1 MNTLFIIFLF
11 TSDIL
16 IIIIVIIGQIFPVFR
31 STIHKAMRFVL
42 FIKRRLSTTAVPSLS
57 MSLMKLP
64 LIVMTLLVAMALSVL
79 SQPSAL
85 AAEASILGV
94 GGSKTEEGSDISI
107 PDSFGRDTPRH
118 AVQGFLGALGENDY
132 LLASNYLN
140 LSKSDNPTT
149 IVRQFKQA
157 LDAGGR
163 FQPDLQINNTPEGN
177 LTDQLPPSQESVG
190 VINVSD
196 KSIPLILE
204 RVVSKQGEQ
213 YWQFSTDTLSSIPE
227 AIENY
232 EPTLVS
238 RYTIDSLEG
247 KKLFGYQLADL
258 VAALAMTISSF
269 LLTYITVWLV
279 YHLLK
284 LAYPR
289 IRDVPLPLPDRV
301 ILPLAVVIM
310 ALILSEVMVYAGVSV
325 TLREPINRYTDIASW
340 LATTWL
346 LLRVIDAIFTRA
358 VNLSYKKNYTERV
371 SILGLLRKIVKALL
385 LIFATIVIFGNL
397 GFDLTTGI
405 AALGVGGLALAL
417 GAQKTIENLVGSV
430 VVVADSPVRIGD
442 YCKFGTYEGTV
453 IDIGIRSSRVRT
465 LTRTIVTVPNGDFS
479 SMQIE
484 NFTSRDMFRF
494 LHQLYIKR
502 TADIDVVFKMVKH
515 LDKFLDEHELTNQE
529 WNQVNILE
537 LRQDCYIIQL
547 QAYINVTGIIEFY
560 EKQDV
565 LFVDILMQV
574 RKYDVEHALPTQQ
587 LIVKQPELQAQLENE
602 GESERVDKKAD
613 KKIATDDKPGAVN
626 VSKDSDAVD
635 TENENKQPEPEPKQ
649 MLKKD
654 LLDSRYKNI
663 HKSSGHTLARLKFKQ
678 VKNSFRFPRA
688 KK

>member
-1 MNTLFIIFLF
+1 MSIKYRLIPMIISSKLSSPYSIIKMPLMAILF
-11 TSDIL
+11 
-16 IIIIVIIGQIFPVFR
+16 
-31 STIHKAMRFVL
+31 
-42 FIKRRLSTTAVPSLS
+42 
-57 MSLMKLP
+57 
-64 LIVMTLLVAMALSVL
+64 LLVMLL
-79 SQPSAL
+79 SAL
-85 AAEASILGV
+85 LPNNAFAAEASALGM
-94 GGSKTEEGSDISI
+94 GGSTSEESASTPI

-118 AVQGFLGALGENDY
+118 TVQGFISALGENDY

-177 LTDQLPPSQESVG
+177 LTDQLPPSQENVG
-190 VINVSD
+190 AINVGE
-196 KSIPLILE
+196 KSVPLILE

-213 YWQFSTDTLSSIPE
+213 YWQFSTDTLSSVPE
-227 AIENY
+227 VIQNT

-238 RYTIDSLEG
+238 RYTFDSLEG
-247 KKLFGYQLADL
+247 KKLFGYQVADL
-258 VAALAMTISSF
+258 AAALMMTVGSF
-269 LLTYITVWLV
+269 VFTYIMVWLL
-279 YHLLK
+279 YHLLRII
-284 LAYPR
+284 YPR
-289 IRDVPLPLPDRV
+289 VRGVPLPLPDKV
-301 ILPLAVVIM
+301 VLPLAVVIM

-325 TLREPINRYTDIASW
+325 TLREPINRFTEIASW
-340 LATTWL
+340 LALTWL

-371 SILGLLRKIVKALL
+371 SILGLLRKVVKALL
-385 LIFATIVIFGNL
+385 LIFAVIVIFGNL

-465 LTRTIVTVPNGDFS
+465 LTRTVVTVPNGDFS

-494 LHQLYIKR
+494 FHQLYIKR
-502 TADIDVVFKMVKH
+502 TADIDVVFKMVK
-515 LDKFLDEHELTNQE
+515 DLDEFIDEHYLTNQE

-547 QAYINVTGIIEFY
+547 QAYVNANGVTEFY
-560 EKQDV
+560 DKQNV
-565 LFVDILMQV
+565 LFVDLLNQV
-574 RKYDVEHALPTQQ
+574 AKYDVEHALPTQQ
-587 LIVKQPELQAQLENE
+587 LIVNQTELEHHIENE
-602 GESERVDKKAD
+602 IEDKNKEGNVAETTKDMSNDDHADDASDNKDNSNDDKHAVDLSKDNVKAD
-613 KKIATDDKPGAVN
+613 EKSSQQTTKSVESKKDNALKALRNKSRMIKKI
-626 VSKDSDAVD
+626 
-635 TENENKQPEPEPKQ
+635 
-649 MLKKD
+649 
-654 LLDSRYKNI
+654 
-663 HKSSGHTLARLKFKQ
+663 KFKY
-678 VKNSFRFPRA
+678 A
-688 KK
+688 KRKSGFSIWNQP

>member
-1 MNTLFIIFLF
+1 M
-11 TSDIL
+11 
-16 IIIIVIIGQIFPVFR
+16 
-31 STIHKAMRFVL
+31 
-42 FIKRRLSTTAVPSLS
+42 FIKHRLNTTAVPSLS

-64 LIVMTLLVAMALSVL
+64 LIVITLLVAMALSVL

-85 AAEASILGV
+85 AAETSILGV
-94 GGSKTEEGSDISI
+94 GGTKTEEGDGTSI

-118 AVQGFLGALGENDY
+118 TVQGFIAALGENDY

-163 FQPDLQINNTPEGN
+163 FQADLQINNTPEGN
-177 LTDQLPPSQESVG
+177 LTDQLPPSQENVG
-190 VINVSD
+190 VIKVSD
-196 KSIPLILE
+196 ASIPLLLE
-204 RVVSKQGEQ
+204 RVVSKEGEQ

-258 VAALAMTISSF
+258 VAALMMTISSF
-269 LLTYITVWLV
+269 LFTYIAVWLL
-279 YHLLK
+279 YHLLEIT
-284 LAYPR
+284 YPR
-289 IRDVPLPLPDRV
+289 VRDVPLPLPDKV

-325 TLREPINRYTDIASW
+325 TLREPVNRFAEIASW
-340 LATTWL
+340 VAITWL
-346 LLRVIDAIFTRA
+346 LLRIIDALFTRA

-371 SILGLLRKIVKALL
+371 SILGLLRKVVKALL
-385 LIFATIVIFGNL
+385 LIFAVIVTFGNL

-515 LDKFLDEHELTNQE
+515 LDTFLDEHELTNQE

-547 QAYINVTGIIEFY
+547 QAYINATGIIEFY

-565 LFVDILMQV
+565 LFVDLLMQV

-587 LIVKQPELQAQLENE
+587 LIVKQPELQAELDHESKE
-602 GESERVDKKAD
+602 GETVDKKAD
-613 KKIATDDKPGAVN
+613 KKNAADDKPEAVN
-626 VSKDSDAVD
+626 LSKDVD
-635 TENENKQPEPEPKQ
+635 TIDDEQIADKPKDG
-649 MLKKD
+649 LKKD
-654 LLDSRYKNI
+654 MIDNRYKRI
-663 HKSSGHTLARLKFKQ
+663 HKNRGYNLAKLKFKQ
-678 VKNSFRFPRA
+678 VKKSFRFP
-688 KK
+688 KV

>member
-1 MNTLFIIFLF
+1 MHSTIKMPLKMPLMAILFLF
-11 TSDIL
+11 
-16 IIIIVIIGQIFPVFR
+16 
-31 STIHKAMRFVL
+31 
-42 FIKRRLSTTAVPSLS
+42 
-57 MSLMKLP
+57 
-64 LIVMTLLVAMALSVL
+64 VMLLSVL
-79 SQPSAL
+79 LPNNAF
-85 AAEASILGV
+85 AVEASTLGM
-94 GGSKTEEGSDISI
+94 GGSTSEESASTPI

-118 AVQGFLGALGENDY
+118 TVQGFISALGENDY

-177 LTDQLPPSQESVG
+177 LTDQLPPSQENVG
-190 VINVSD
+190 AINVGE
-196 KSIPLILE
+196 KSVPLILE

-213 YWQFSTDTLSSIPE
+213 YWQFSTDTLSSVPE
-227 AIENY
+227 VIENT

-238 RYTIDSLEG
+238 RYTFDSLEG
-247 KKLFGYQLADL
+247 KKLFGYQMADL
-258 VAALAMTISSF
+258 VAALTMIIGSF
-269 LLTYITVWLV
+269 VFTYILVWLL
-279 YHLLK
+279 YHLLRIV
-284 LAYPR
+284 YPR
-289 IRDVPLPLPDRV
+289 VRGVPLPLPNKV
-301 ILPLAVVIM
+301 VLPLAVVIM

-325 TLREPINRYTDIASW
+325 TLREPVNRFTDIASW
-340 LATTWL
+340 LALTWL

-371 SILGLLRKIVKALL
+371 SILGLLRKVVKALL
-385 LIFATIVIFGNL
+385 LIFAVIVIFGNL

-465 LTRTIVTVPNGDFS
+465 LTRTVVTVPNGDFS

-494 LHQLYIKR
+494 FHQLYIKR
-502 TADIDVVFKMVKH
+502 TADIDVVFKMVK
-515 LDKFLDEHELTNQE
+515 DLDEFIDEHYLTNQE

-547 QAYINVTGIIEFY
+547 QAYVNANGVTEFY
-560 EKQDV
+560 DKQNV
-565 LFVDILMQV
+565 LFVDLLNQV
-574 RKYDVEHALPTQQ
+574 AKYDVEHALPTQQ
-587 LIVKQPELQAQLENE
+587 IIVNQTELEHHIENE
-602 GESERVDKKAD
+602 IEDKNKENNVAETTEDLSNDGYAD
-613 KKIATDDKPGAVN
+613 DDVSDNTDNNNDDKHAVDL
-626 VSKDSDAVD
+626 SKDSVKTDEKGSQRTSKSVESKKDNALKALR
-635 TENENKQPEPEPKQ
+635 NKSR
-649 MLKKD
+649 MLKK
-654 LLDSRYKNI
+654 I
-663 HKSSGHTLARLKFKQ
+663 KFKY
-678 VKNSFRFPRA
+678 A
-688 KK
+688 KRKSGFSIWNQP

>member
-1 MNTLFIIFLF
+1 MITSPELSSPCSIIKMPLMVILF
-11 TSDIL
+11 
-16 IIIIVIIGQIFPVFR
+16 
-31 STIHKAMRFVL
+31 
-42 FIKRRLSTTAVPSLS
+42 
-57 MSLMKLP
+57 
-64 LIVMTLLVAMALSVL
+64 LLVMLL
-79 SQPSAL
+79 SAL
-85 AAEASILGV
+85 LPNNAFAAEASALGM
-94 GGSKTEEGSDISI
+94 GGSTSEESASTPI

-118 AVQGFLGALGENDY
+118 TVQGFISALGENDY

-177 LTDQLPPSQESVG
+177 LTDQLPPSQENVG
-190 VINVSD
+190 AINVGE
-196 KSIPLILE
+196 KSVPLILE

-227 AIENY
+227 VIENT

-238 RYTIDSLEG
+238 RYTFDSLEG
-247 KKLFGYQLADL
+247 KKLFGYQVADL
-258 VAALAMTISSF
+258 AAALMMTVGSF
-269 LLTYITVWLV
+269 VFTYIMVWLL
-279 YHLLK
+279 YHLLRIV
-284 LAYPR
+284 YPR
-289 IRDVPLPLPDRV
+289 VRGVPLPLPDKV
-301 ILPLAVVIM
+301 VLPLAVVIM

-325 TLREPINRYTDIASW
+325 TLREPINRFTEIASW
-340 LATTWL
+340 LALTWL

-371 SILGLLRKIVKALL
+371 SILGLLRKVVKALL
-385 LIFATIVIFGNL
+385 LIFAVIVIFGNL

-465 LTRTIVTVPNGDFS
+465 LTRTVVTVPNGDFS

-494 LHQLYIKR
+494 FHQLYIKR
-502 TADIDVVFKMVKH
+502 TADIDVVFKMVK
-515 LDKFLDEHELTNQE
+515 DLDEFIDEHYLTNQE

-547 QAYINVTGIIEFY
+547 QAYVNANGVTEFY
-560 EKQDV
+560 DKQNV
-565 LFVDILMQV
+565 LFVDLLNQV
-574 RKYDVEHALPTQQ
+574 AKYDVEHALPTQQ
-587 LIVKQPELQAQLENE
+587 LIVNQTELEHHIENE
-602 GESERVDKKAD
+602 MENKNKEDSVAETTKDMSNDDHADDDASDNKDNSNDDKHAVDLSKDKDNVKTDEKGSQRTSKSVKSKKDNALKTLRNKSRMI
-613 KKIATDDKPGAVN
+613 KKI
-626 VSKDSDAVD
+626 
-635 TENENKQPEPEPKQ
+635 
-649 MLKKD
+649 
-654 LLDSRYKNI
+654 
-663 HKSSGHTLARLKFKQ
+663 KFKY
-678 VKNSFRFPRA
+678 A
-688 KK
+688 KRKSGFSIWNQP

>member
-1 MNTLFIIFLF
+1 M
-11 TSDIL
+11 
-16 IIIIVIIGQIFPVFR
+16 
-31 STIHKAMRFVL
+31 

-64 LIVMTLLVAMALSVL
+64 LIVMTLLVAMAFSVL
-79 SQPSAL
+79 SQSSAL

-94 GGSKTEEGSDISI
+94 GGAKTEEGDGTSI
-107 PDSFGRDTPRH
+107 PDSFGRDTPRNT
-118 AVQGFLGALGENDY
+118 VQGFIAALGENDY

-149 IVRQFKQA
+149 MVRQFKQA

-163 FQPDLQINNTPEGN
+163 FQADLQINNTPEGN
-177 LTDQLPPSQESVG
+177 LTDQLPPSQENVG
-190 VINVSD
+190 VIKVSD
-196 KSIPLILE
+196 TSIPLLLE

-213 YWQFSTDTLSSIPE
+213 YWQFSSETLSSIPE

-238 RYTIDSLEG
+238 RYTIASLEG
-247 KKLFGYQLADL
+247 KKLFDYQLADL
-258 VAALAMTISSF
+258 VAALMITISSF
-269 LLTYITVWLV
+269 LFTYIAVWLL
-279 YHLLK
+279 YHLL
-284 LAYPR
+284 AITYPR
-289 IRDVPLPLPDRV
+289 LRDVALPLPDKV

-325 TLREPINRYTDIASW
+325 TLREPVNRFAEIASW
-340 LATTWL
+340 VAITWL
-346 LLRVIDAIFTRA
+346 LLRIIDALFTRA
-358 VNLSYKKNYTERV
+358 VNLSYKKNHTERV
-371 SILGLLRKIVKALL
+371 SILGLLRKVVKALL
-385 LIFATIVIFGNL
+385 LIFAVIVTFGNL

-502 TADIDVVFKMVKH
+502 TADINVVFKMVNH

-547 QAYINVTGIIEFY
+547 QAYINATGIIEFY
-560 EKQDV
+560 EKQDR
-565 LFVDILMQV
+565 LFVDLLMQV
-574 RKYDVEHALPTQQ
+574 RQYDVEHALPTQQ
-587 LIVKQPELQAQLENE
+587 LIVKQPELQAELDHESKE
-602 GESERVDKKAD
+602 GETGDKKAD
-613 KKIATDDKPGAVN
+613 KKIATDNKPEVVHLN
-626 VSKDSDAVD
+626 KDSDVFD
-635 TENENKQPEPEPKQ
+635 TENDNKQPEPEPKQ
-649 MLKKD
+649 KPKEH
-654 LLDSRYKNI
+654 LLDNRYKAI
-663 HKSSGHTLARLKFKQ
+663 HKSSGHALARLKFKQ

>member
-1 MNTLFIIFLF
+1 M
-11 TSDIL
+11 
-16 IIIIVIIGQIFPVFR
+16 
-31 STIHKAMRFVL
+31 

-64 LIVMTLLVAMALSVL
+64 LIVMTLLVAMAFSVL

-94 GGSKTEEGSDISI
+94 GGTKVEEGDGTSI
-107 PDSFGRDTPRH
+107 PDSFGRDTPRDT
-118 AVQGFLGALGENDY
+118 VQGFIAALGENDY

-140 LSKSDNPTT
+140 LSKADNPTT

-163 FQPDLQINNTPEGN
+163 FQTDLQIDNTPEGN
-177 LTDQLPPSQESVG
+177 LTDQLPPSQENVG
-190 VINVSD
+190 VIKVSD
-196 KSIPLILE
+196 TSIPLLLE

-213 YWQFSTDTLSSIPE
+213 YWQFSTETLSSIPE

-238 RYTIDSLEG
+238 RYTIASLEG
-247 KKLFGYQLADL
+247 KKLFDYQLADL
-258 VAALAMTISSF
+258 VAALMITISSF
-269 LLTYITVWLV
+269 LFTYIAVWLL
-279 YHLLK
+279 YHLL
-284 LAYPR
+284 AIIYPR
-289 IRDVPLPLPDRV
+289 LRDVALPLPDKV

-325 TLREPINRYTDIASW
+325 TLREPVNRFAEIASW
-340 LATTWL
+340 VAITWL
-346 LLRVIDAIFTRA
+346 LLRIIDALFTRA

-385 LIFATIVIFGNL
+385 LIFAVIVTFGNL

-574 RKYDVEHALPTQQ
+574 RQYDVEHALPTQQ

-613 KKIATDDKPGAVN
+613 KKIATDDKLGAVN
-626 VSKDSDAVD
+626 VSKDSNAVD
-635 TENENKQPEPEPKQ
+635 TENENKQPEPEPEPEPKQ
-649 MLKKD
+649 MPKKD

>member
-1 MNTLFIIFLF
+1 MPLMAILF
-11 TSDIL
+11 
-16 IIIIVIIGQIFPVFR
+16 
-31 STIHKAMRFVL
+31 
-42 FIKRRLSTTAVPSLS
+42 
-57 MSLMKLP
+57 
-64 LIVMTLLVAMALSVL
+64 LLVMLL
-79 SQPSAL
+79 SAL
-85 AAEASILGV
+85 LPNNAFAAEASALGM
-94 GGSKTEEGSDISI
+94 GGSTSEESASTPI

-118 AVQGFLGALGENDY
+118 TVQGFISALGENDY

-177 LTDQLPPSQESVG
+177 LTDQLPPSQENVG
-190 VINVSD
+190 AINVGE
-196 KSIPLILE
+196 KSVPLILE

-213 YWQFSTDTLSSIPE
+213 YWQFSTDTLSSVPE
-227 AIENY
+227 VIENT

-238 RYTIDSLEG
+238 RYTFDSLEG
-247 KKLFGYQLADL
+247 KKLFGYQVADL
-258 VAALAMTISSF
+258 AAALMMTVGSF
-269 LLTYITVWLV
+269 VFTYIMVWLL
-279 YHLLK
+279 YHLLRIV
-284 LAYPR
+284 YPR
-289 IRDVPLPLPDRV
+289 VRGVPLPLPDKV
-301 ILPLAVVIM
+301 VLPLAVVIM

-325 TLREPINRYTDIASW
+325 TLREPINRFTEIASW
-340 LATTWL
+340 LALTWL

-371 SILGLLRKIVKALL
+371 SILGLLRKVVKALL
-385 LIFATIVIFGNL
+385 LIFAVIVIFGNL

-465 LTRTIVTVPNGDFS
+465 LTRTVVTVPNGDFS

-494 LHQLYIKR
+494 FHQLYIKR
-502 TADIDVVFKMVKH
+502 TADIDVVFKMVK
-515 LDKFLDEHELTNQE
+515 DLDEFIDEHYLTNQE

-547 QAYINVTGIIEFY
+547 QAYVNANGVTEFY
-560 EKQDV
+560 DKQNV
-565 LFVDILMQV
+565 LFVDLLNQV
-574 RKYDVEHALPTQQ
+574 AKYDVEHALPTQQ
-587 LIVKQPELQAQLENE
+587 LIVNQTELEHHIENE
-602 GESERVDKKAD
+602 IEDKNKEGNVAETTKDMSNDDHADDASDNKDNSNDDKQAVDLSKDNVKTDEEGSQRTSKSVESKKDNALKALRNKSRMI
-613 KKIATDDKPGAVN
+613 KKI
-626 VSKDSDAVD
+626 
-635 TENENKQPEPEPKQ
+635 
-649 MLKKD
+649 
-654 LLDSRYKNI
+654 
-663 HKSSGHTLARLKFKQ
+663 KFKY
-678 VKNSFRFPRA
+678 A
-688 KK
+688 KRKSGFSIWNQP

>member
-1 MNTLFIIFLF
+1 MSIKYRLIPMIPSPELSSIHSTIKMPLMAILFLF
-11 TSDIL
+11 
-16 IIIIVIIGQIFPVFR
+16 
-31 STIHKAMRFVL
+31 
-42 FIKRRLSTTAVPSLS
+42 
-57 MSLMKLP
+57 
-64 LIVMTLLVAMALSVL
+64 VMLLSVL
-79 SQPSAL
+79 LPNNAF
-85 AAEASILGV
+85 AVEASTLGM
-94 GGSKTEEGSDISI
+94 GGSTSEESASTPI

-118 AVQGFLGALGENDY
+118 TVQGFISALGENDY

-177 LTDQLPPSQESVG
+177 LTDQLPPSQENVG
-190 VINVSD
+190 AINVGE
-196 KSIPLILE
+196 KSVPLILE

-213 YWQFSTDTLSSIPE
+213 YWQFSTDTLSSVPE
-227 AIENY
+227 VIENT

-238 RYTIDSLEG
+238 RYTFDSLEG
-247 KKLFGYQLADL
+247 KKLFGYQMADL
-258 VAALAMTISSF
+258 VAALTMIVGSF
-269 LLTYITVWLV
+269 VFTYILVWLL
-279 YHLLK
+279 YHLLRIV
-284 LAYPR
+284 YPR
-289 IRDVPLPLPDRV
+289 VRGVPLPLPNKV
-301 ILPLAVVIM
+301 VLPLAVVIM

-325 TLREPINRYTDIASW
+325 TLREPVNRFTDIASW
-340 LATTWL
+340 LALTWL

-371 SILGLLRKIVKALL
+371 SILGLLRKVVKALL
-385 LIFATIVIFGNL
+385 LIFAVIVIFGNL

-465 LTRTIVTVPNGDFS
+465 LTRTVVTVPNGDFS

-494 LHQLYIKR
+494 FHQLYIKR
-502 TADIDVVFKMVKH
+502 TADIDVVFKMVK
-515 LDKFLDEHELTNQE
+515 DLDEFIDEHYLTNQE

-547 QAYINVTGIIEFY
+547 QAYVNANGVTEFY
-560 EKQDV
+560 DKQNV
-565 LFVDILMQV
+565 LFVDLLNQV
-574 RKYDVEHALPTQQ
+574 AKYDVEHALPTQQ
-587 LIVKQPELQAQLENE
+587 IIVNQTELEHHIENE
-602 GESERVDKKAD
+602 IEDKNKENNVAETTEDLSNDGYAD
-613 KKIATDDKPGAVN
+613 DDVSDNTDNNNDDKHAVDL
-626 VSKDSDAVD
+626 SKDSVKTDEKGSQRTSKSVESKKDNALKALR
-635 TENENKQPEPEPKQ
+635 NKSR
-649 MLKKD
+649 MLKK
-654 LLDSRYKNI
+654 I
-663 HKSSGHTLARLKFKQ
+663 KFKY
-678 VKNSFRFPRA
+678 A
-688 KK
+688 KRKSGFSIWNQP

>member
-1 MNTLFIIFLF
+1 MMW
-11 TSDIL
+11 
-16 IIIIVIIGQIFPVFR
+16 P
-31 STIHKAMRFVL
+31 H
-42 FIKRRLSTTAVPSLS
+42 
-57 MSLMKLP
+57 
-64 LIVMTLLVAMALSVL
+64 SVN
-79 SQPSAL
+79 
-85 AAEASILGV
+85 AAEPGALGV
-94 GGSKTEEGSDISI
+94 SNGSSEETVRQTL

-118 AVQGFLGALGENDY
+118 TVQGFISALGENDY

-149 IVRQFKQA
+149 AVREFKQA

-177 LTDQLPPSQESVG
+177 LTDQLPPSQENVGNISIGEKSV
-190 VINVSD
+190 
-196 KSIPLILE
+196 PLLLE

-213 YWQFSTDTLSSIPE
+213 YWQFSTETLSSVPE
-227 AIENY
+227 VLENT

-238 RYTIDSLEG
+238 RYTIESLED
-247 KKLFGYQLADL
+247 KKLFGYQMADL
-258 VAALAMTISSF
+258 VAALTMIISSF
-269 LLTYITVWLV
+269 VLTYIVVWLL

-284 LAYPR
+284 IVYPR
-289 IRDVPLPLPDRV
+289 VRNTPLPVPDKV

-325 TLREPINRYTDIASW
+325 TLREPVNRFTEIASW
-340 LATTWL
+340 LAITWL

-371 SILGLLRKIVKALL
+371 SILGLLRKVVKALL
-385 LIFATIVIFGNL
+385 LIFAVIVIFGNL

-465 LTRTIVTVPNGDFS
+465 LSRTIVTVPNGDFS

-494 LHQLYIKR
+494 YHQLYLKR
-502 TADIDVVFKMVKH
+502 TADIEVVFKMVK
-515 LDKFLDEHELTNQE
+515 DLDEFLNEHYLTNQE

-537 LRQDCYIIQL
+537 LRQDCYVIQL
-547 QAYINVTGIIEFY
+547 QAYINANDVMEFY
-560 EKQDV
+560 DKQNVVFVDV
-565 LFVDILMQV
+565 LNQV
-574 RKYDVEHALPTQQ
+574 AKYKVEHALPTQQ
-587 LIVKQPELQAQLENE
+587 LIVNQAELEHHIENNVGGKNNSENSDSQSESAEPLEN
-602 GESERVDKKAD
+602 GKNTNHD
-613 KKIATDDKPGAVN
+613 
-626 VSKDSDAVD
+626 VD
-635 TENENKQPEPEPKQ
+635 TSTDADGKQDDAIILNKDVDSN
-649 MLKKD
+649 KKD
-654 LLDSRYKNI
+654 KASNKKKEKTRKAEAKKSQKSRNYA
-663 HKSSGHTLARLKFKQ
+663 LAKRKFKH
-678 VKNSFRFPRA
+678 A
-688 KK
+688 KKNFSLSIWNQP

>member
-1 MNTLFIIFLF
+1 M
-11 TSDIL
+11 
-16 IIIIVIIGQIFPVFR
+16 
-31 STIHKAMRFVL
+31 

-64 LIVMTLLVAMALSVL
+64 LIVMTLLVAMAFSVL
-79 SQPSAL
+79 SQSSAL

-94 GGSKTEEGSDISI
+94 GGAKTEEGDGTSI
-107 PDSFGRDTPRH
+107 PDSFGRDTPRNT
-118 AVQGFLGALGENDY
+118 VQGFIAALGENDY

-149 IVRQFKQA
+149 MVRQFKQA

-163 FQPDLQINNTPEGN
+163 FQADLQINNTPEGN
-177 LTDQLPPSQESVG
+177 LTDQLPPSQENVG
-190 VINVSD
+190 VIKVSD
-196 KSIPLILE
+196 TSIPLLLE

-213 YWQFSTDTLSSIPE
+213 YWQFSSETLSSIPE

-238 RYTIDSLEG
+238 RYTIASLEG
-247 KKLFGYQLADL
+247 KKLFDYQLADL
-258 VAALAMTISSF
+258 VAALMITISSF
-269 LLTYITVWLV
+269 LFTYIAVWLL
-279 YHLLK
+279 YHLL
-284 LAYPR
+284 AITYPR
-289 IRDVPLPLPDRV
+289 LRDVALPLPDKV

-325 TLREPINRYTDIASW
+325 TLREPVNRFAEIASW
-340 LATTWL
+340 VAITWL
-346 LLRVIDAIFTRA
+346 LLRIIDALFTRA
-358 VNLSYKKNYTERV
+358 VNLSYKKNHTERV
-371 SILGLLRKIVKALL
+371 SILGLLRKVVKALL
-385 LIFATIVIFGNL
+385 LIFAVIVTFGNL

-502 TADIDVVFKMVKH
+502 TADINVVFKMVNH

-547 QAYINVTGIIEFY
+547 QAYINATGIIEFY
-560 EKQDV
+560 EKQDR
-565 LFVDILMQV
+565 LFVDLLMQV
-574 RKYDVEHALPTQQ
+574 RQYDVEHALPTQQ
-587 LIVKQPELQAQLENE
+587 LIVKQPELQAELDHESKE
-602 GESERVDKKAD
+602 GETGDKKAD
-613 KKIATDDKPGAVN
+613 KKIATDNKPEVVHLN
-626 VSKDSDAVD
+626 KDSDVFD
-635 TENENKQPEPEPKQ
+635 TENDNKQPEPEPK
-649 MLKKD
+649 KKPKEH
-654 LLDSRYKNI
+654 LLDNRYKAI
-663 HKSSGHTLARLKFKQ
+663 HKSSGHALARLKFKQ

>member
-1 MNTLFIIFLF
+1 VIF
-11 TSDIL
+11 L
-16 IIIIVIIGQIFPVFR
+16 IIIIVIIRQISPVFR
-31 STIHKAMRFVL
+31 YAIHKAMRFVL
-42 FIKRRLSTTAVPSLS
+42 FIKHRLNTTAVPSLS

-64 LIVMTLLVAMALSVL
+64 LIVITLLVAMALSIL

-85 AAEASILGV
+85 AAETSILGV
-94 GGSKTEEGSDISI
+94 GGTKTEEGDGTSI

-118 AVQGFLGALGENDY
+118 TVQGFIAALGENDY

-163 FQPDLQINNTPEGN
+163 FQADLQINNTPEGN
-177 LTDQLPPSQESVG
+177 LTDQLPPSQENVG
-190 VINVSD
+190 VIKVSD
-196 KSIPLILE
+196 ASIPLLLE
-204 RVVSKQGEQ
+204 RVVSKEGEQ

-258 VAALAMTISSF
+258 VAALMMTISSF
-269 LLTYITVWLV
+269 LFTYIAVWLL
-279 YHLLK
+279 YHLLEIT
-284 LAYPR
+284 YPR
-289 IRDVPLPLPDRV
+289 VRDVPLPLPDKV

-325 TLREPINRYTDIASW
+325 TLREPVNRFAEIASW
-340 LATTWL
+340 VAITWL
-346 LLRVIDAIFTRA
+346 LLRIIDALFTRA

-371 SILGLLRKIVKALL
+371 SILGLLRKVVKALL
-385 LIFATIVIFGNL
+385 LIFAVIVTFGNL

-515 LDKFLDEHELTNQE
+515 LDTFLDEHELTNQE

-547 QAYINVTGIIEFY
+547 QAYINATGIIEFY

-565 LFVDILMQV
+565 LFVDLLMQV

-587 LIVKQPELQAQLENE
+587 LIVKQPELQAELDHESKE
-602 GESERVDKKAD
+602 GETVDKKAD
-613 KKIATDDKPGAVN
+613 KKNAADDKPEAVN
-626 VSKDSDAVD
+626 LSKDVNAVD
-635 TENENKQPEPEPKQ
+635 DEQTADKPKDG
-649 MLKKD
+649 LKKD
-654 LLDSRYKNI
+654 MIDNRYKRI
-663 HKSSGHTLARLKFKQ
+663 HKNRGYNLAKLKFKQ
-678 VKNSFRFPRA
+678 VKKSFRFP
-688 KK
+688 KI

>member
-1 MNTLFIIFLF
+1 M
-11 TSDIL
+11 
-16 IIIIVIIGQIFPVFR
+16 
-31 STIHKAMRFVL
+31 
-42 FIKRRLSTTAVPSLS
+42 FIKRRLSTTAVSSIS

-64 LIVMTLLVAMALSVL
+64 LIVMTLLVAMAFSVL
-79 SQPSAL
+79 SQSSAL

-94 GGSKTEEGSDISI
+94 GGTKAEKGDGTSI
-107 PDSFGRDTPRH
+107 PDSFGRDTPRDT
-118 AVQGFLGALGENDY
+118 VQGFIAALGENDY

-140 LSKSDNPTT
+140 LSKADNPTT

-163 FQPDLQINNTPEGN
+163 FQTDLQIDNTPEGN
-177 LTDQLPPSQESVG
+177 LTDQLPPSQENVG
-190 VINVSD
+190 VIKVSD
-196 KSIPLILE
+196 TSIPLLLE
-204 RVVSKQGEQ
+204 RVVTKEGEQ
-213 YWQFSTDTLSSIPE
+213 YWQFSSETLSSIPE

-238 RYTIDSLEG
+238 RYTIASLEG
-247 KKLFGYQLADL
+247 KKLFDYQLADL
-258 VAALAMTISSF
+258 VAALMITISSF
-269 LLTYITVWLV
+269 LFTYIAVWLL
-279 YHLLK
+279 YHLL
-284 LAYPR
+284 AITYPR
-289 IRDVPLPLPDRV
+289 LRDVALPLPDKV

-325 TLREPINRYTDIASW
+325 TLREPVNRFAEIASW
-340 LATTWL
+340 VAITWL
-346 LLRVIDAIFTRA
+346 LLRIIDALFTRA
-358 VNLSYKKNYTERV
+358 VNLSYKKNHTERV
-371 SILGLLRKIVKALL
+371 SILGLLRKVVKALL
-385 LIFATIVIFGNL
+385 LIFAVIVTFGNL

-502 TADIDVVFKMVKH
+502 TADINVVFKMVNH

-547 QAYINVTGIIEFY
+547 QAYINATGIIEFY
-560 EKQDV
+560 EKQDM
-565 LFVDILMQV
+565 LFVDLLMQV
-574 RKYDVEHALPTQQ
+574 RQYDVEHALPTQQ
-587 LIVKQPELQAQLENE
+587 LIVKQPELQAELDHESKE
-602 GESERVDKKAD
+602 GETVDKKSD
-613 KKIATDDKPGAVN
+613 KKIATDNKPEAVN
-626 VSKDSDAVD
+626 LSKDSDVFD
-635 TENENKQPEPEPKQ
+635 TENDNKPPEPEPKQ
-649 MLKKD
+649 KPKEH
-654 LLDSRYKNI
+654 LLDNRYKAI
-663 HKSSGHTLARLKFKQ
+663 HKSSGHALARLKFKQ

>member
-1 MNTLFIIFLF
+1 MSIKYRLIPMITSPELSSPYSIIKMPLMAILF
-11 TSDIL
+11 
-16 IIIIVIIGQIFPVFR
+16 
-31 STIHKAMRFVL
+31 
-42 FIKRRLSTTAVPSLS
+42 
-57 MSLMKLP
+57 
-64 LIVMTLLVAMALSVL
+64 LLVMLL
-79 SQPSAL
+79 SAL
-85 AAEASILGV
+85 LPNNAFAAEASALGM
-94 GGSKTEEGSDISI
+94 GGSTSEESASTPI

-118 AVQGFLGALGENDY
+118 TVQGFISALGENDY

-177 LTDQLPPSQESVG
+177 LTDQLPPSQENVG
-190 VINVSD
+190 AINVGE
-196 KSIPLILE
+196 KSVPLILE

-213 YWQFSTDTLSSIPE
+213 YWQFSTDTLSSVPE
-227 AIENY
+227 VIENT

-238 RYTIDSLEG
+238 RYTFDSLEG
-247 KKLFGYQLADL
+247 KKLFGYQVADL
-258 VAALAMTISSF
+258 AAALMMTVGSF
-269 LLTYITVWLV
+269 VFTYIMVWLL
-279 YHLLK
+279 YHLLRII
-284 LAYPR
+284 YPR
-289 IRDVPLPLPDRV
+289 VRGVPLPLPDKV
-301 ILPLAVVIM
+301 VLPLAVVIM

-325 TLREPINRYTDIASW
+325 TLREPVNRFTEIASW
-340 LATTWL
+340 LALTWL

-371 SILGLLRKIVKALL
+371 SILGLLRKVVKALL
-385 LIFATIVIFGNL
+385 LIFAVIVIFGNL

-465 LTRTIVTVPNGDFS
+465 LTRTVVTVPNGDFS

-494 LHQLYIKR
+494 FHQLYIKR
-502 TADIDVVFKMVKH
+502 TADIDVVFKMVK
-515 LDKFLDEHELTNQE
+515 DLDEFIDEHYLTNQE

-547 QAYINVTGIIEFY
+547 QAYVNANGVTEFY
-560 EKQDV
+560 DKQNV
-565 LFVDILMQV
+565 LFVDLLNQV
-574 RKYDVEHALPTQQ
+574 AKYDVEHALPTQQ
-587 LIVKQPELQAQLENE
+587 LIVNQTELEHHIENE
-602 GESERVDKKAD
+602 IEDKNKEGNVAETTKDMSNDDHADDASDNKDNNNDDKHAVDLSKGKDNVKAD
-613 KKIATDDKPGAVN
+613 ETGSQQTTKSVESKKDNALKALRNKSRMIKKI
-626 VSKDSDAVD
+626 
-635 TENENKQPEPEPKQ
+635 
-649 MLKKD
+649 
-654 LLDSRYKNI
+654 
-663 HKSSGHTLARLKFKQ
+663 KFKY
-678 VKNSFRFPRA
+678 A
-688 KK
+688 KRKSGFSIWNQP